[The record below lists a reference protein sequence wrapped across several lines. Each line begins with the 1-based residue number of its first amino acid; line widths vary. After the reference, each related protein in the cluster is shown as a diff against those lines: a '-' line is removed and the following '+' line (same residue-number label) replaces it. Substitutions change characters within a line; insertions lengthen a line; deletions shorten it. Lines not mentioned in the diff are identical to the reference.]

1 MSTTARN
8 PVAPADILR
17 DGTLPQ
23 SREAEMALL
32 GSMIY
37 DNEVIGDVV
46 EQVGQREMFAYP
58 AHQIVF
64 EAVLRLHLERK
75 PIDLVVLRDDLM
87 KDRRLD
93 QVGGTEYLAS
103 LVETMPSSANALEY
117 AKIVRDKF
125 LLRNIIE
132 TCQKIVHNATQVTE
146 DVEQVRDEAEKA
158 IFQALARGEKGT
170 VRTMTDILH
179 ETFRQIQD
187 IHDRKSRLLGMPT
200 GFYELDDLLSGLQP
214 GQLYIVAGRPSMGK
228 TKIGRAHV

>member
-8 PVAPADILR
+8 PVAPADVL
-17 DGTLPQ
+17 GESSLPQ

-46 EQVGQREMFAYP
+46 EIVGQREMFAFP
-58 AHQIVF
+58 SHQVVF
-64 EAVLRLHLERK
+64 EAILRLHLERK
-75 PIDLVVLRDDLM
+75 PIDLVVLMEDLA
-87 KDRRLD
+87 KDRRLES
-93 QVGGTEYLAS
+93 VGGAEYLAK
-103 LVETMPSSANALEY
+103 LVEQTPNTSSALSY
-117 AKIVRDKF
+117 AEIVRDKF
-125 LLRNIIE
+125 VLRNIIE

-146 DVEQVRDEAEKA
+146 DVNQVRDEAEKA

-179 ETFRQIQD
+179 DTFRQIQD

-200 GFYELDDLLSGLQP
+200 G
-214 GQLYIVAGRPSMGK
+214 
-228 TKIGRAHV
+228 